1 MLNSSSC
8 QALCKAFVTQSE
20 TIINNYEFD
29 FSANVNSLH
38 SCVVGDE
45 EGETRK
51 RGHFAEIKYD
61 DGWDDVPDHFED
73 WDGQST
79 ASGMFM

>member
-1 MLNSSSC
+1 MVSRTSFQS
-8 QALCKAFVTQSE
+8 LCDLGRDN
-20 TIINNYEFD
+20 INDEFD
-29 FSANVNSLH
+29 LSANVNFLH
-38 SCVVGDE
+38 LCVVGDE

-79 ASGMFM
+79 ASGMLM